1 MAEAPHP
8 CTECRKRIRIVRD
21 FVRAQPQYFLN
32 GDNESRFTGNLL
44 NALAQQ

>member
-8 CTECRKRIRIVRD
+8 CTECRKRSRIVRD
-21 FVRAQPQYFLN
+21 FVRAHPQYFLN
-32 GDNESRFTGNLL
+32 GDSEGWFAINLL